1 MSDYLSADELADLI
15 ECKPNQRAKMI
26 TWLDTNRWPYVV
38 GSNGLPKVARAFHD
52 RKMGITEGK
61 TKAKYA
67 EAPNREAF
75 A

>member
-15 ECKPNQRAKMI
+15 ECKSNQRARMI
-26 TWLDTNRWPYVV
+26 AWLDDKRWPYVV
-38 GSNGLPKVARAFHD
+38 GSNGLPKVARAYRD
-52 RKMGITEGK
+52 RKLGITEGK
-61 TKAKYA
+61 TKSKYA